1 MRSGAGTRCTL
12 RLRSRI
18 RMNQTILVAVVM
30 VIYATVGI
38 MYAYERNWPWALTW
52 LSYAAA
58 NVGLIWAAKS

>member
-1 MRSGAGTRCTL
+1 
-12 RLRSRI
+12 
-18 RMNQTILVAVVM
+18 MNQTILVAAVM

-38 MYAYERNWPWALTW
+38 MYACERNWPWALTW